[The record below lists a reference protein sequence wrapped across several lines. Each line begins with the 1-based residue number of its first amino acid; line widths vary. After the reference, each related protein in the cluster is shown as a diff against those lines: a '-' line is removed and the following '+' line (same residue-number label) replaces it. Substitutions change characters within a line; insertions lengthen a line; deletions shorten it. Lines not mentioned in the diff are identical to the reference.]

1 MVIGDW
7 FLARHHPSRVMCLEI
22 GKGQG
27 FNWVN
32 LVDLVDRSVQK
43 GTVLQRLGE
52 NFTIFMNEPD

>member
-7 FLARHHPSRVMCLEI
+7 FLARHHPSRVLCPEI

-32 LVDLVDRSVQK
+32 LVDRSVQK
-43 GTVLQRLGE
+43 GTVWRPFGE
-52 NFTIFMNEPD
+52 NFSILMNEPDLKY